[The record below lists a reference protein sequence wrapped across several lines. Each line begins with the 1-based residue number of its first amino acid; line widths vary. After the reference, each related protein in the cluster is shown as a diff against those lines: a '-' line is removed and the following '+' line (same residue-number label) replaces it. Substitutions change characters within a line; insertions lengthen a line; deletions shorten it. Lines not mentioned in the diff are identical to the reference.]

1 MWWEVENEWNGRW
14 RTRDGWLYP
23 DNNEDDANIL
33 EELQLEGAFSTPGI
47 NRHFRSERCVLD
59 YFIYRR
65 TRAMTIRWHP
75 RLGFWRLGDEY
86 QLGDIE
92 NLRAPLADRPR
103 TVPSSATEAQ
113 LETQREVQ
121 HSTQLALDQRRRAVI
136 ALQG

>member
-1 MWWEVENEWNGRW
+1 
-14 RTRDGWLYP
+14 
-23 DNNEDDANIL
+23 
-33 EELQLEGAFSTPGI
+33 
-47 NRHFRSERCVLD
+47 
-59 YFIYRR
+59 
-65 TRAMTIRWHP
+65 MTIRWYP
-75 RLGFWRLGDEY
+75 RLGFWRLGDED

-103 TVPSSATEAQ
+103 TVPSSATEAH